1 MATDSSNLSGADAAG
16 TGFPDRAELGGGG
29 NAGSVEPLCARARRR
44 WPRRRA
50 GVAWRRLAVGLL
62 LALAALGLFSVL
74 IVGGEVATQRLWP
87 NLSTGAHHALLTLRA
102 GTLAVL
108 ACVAVYVMM
117 RRQQKRLADTARQ
130 LMSLLKIHQENPSAS
145 DRFDNPRLVSCAEVF
160 DCDETDCAMHAAAQK
175 RCWQVMALRRAN
187 GRRTPVLELEQ
198 CLGCEVYRRS
208 CPDSVTELGEAFN
221 NLLFL
226 LEAEASEADHMRD
239 KMLQQEKMVA
249 LGQIAAGVAHEIGN
263 PLSSIS
269 SIVQM
274 LKRSRAEESTSEQLD
289 LIDTHIQRITGI
301 VRQMVRLARPS
312 ADNWER
318 VDLAQTL
325 GEAVRLVSFDRR
337 ARNAEIVFECP
348 ATLPSTYAVPDQ
360 LQQVFLN
367 LALNGL
373 DAMPTGGTLTIEAKE
388 RWGDVIVRVQDTGD
402 GIEAAVG
409 RRLFEPFFTTKQ
421 PGEGTGLGLAVSYG
435 IIQKHG
441 GTIEFSS
448 TPGQGTEFTLVLP
461 VLKEPPDA
469 QHAQK
474 HHSASRR

>member
-1 MATDSSNLSGADAAG
+1 MATSKDGADGADRKG
-16 TGFPDRAELGGGG
+16 TLRSDQMRREADPVAEPDGWA
-29 NAGSVEPLCARARRR
+29 CAHIKRRSARR
-44 WPRRRA
+44 
-50 GVAWRRLAVGLL
+50 GGQVLFKRLAVGLL
-62 LALAALGLFSVL
+62 MPLAALGVFSVL
-74 IVGGEVATQRLWP
+74 IVGGEVATQRWLP
-87 NLSTGAHHALLTLRA
+87 HLSTGWHHALLTMRA
-102 GTLAVL
+102 GTLAIL
-108 ACVAVYVMM
+108 ACIAVYVMM
-117 RRQQKRLADTARQ
+117 RRQQRHLADTARQ
-130 LMSLLKIHQENPSAS
+130 LMRLLKAHQENPSSS
-145 DRFDNPRLVSCAEVF
+145 DRFENPRLVSCVEVF
-160 DCDETDCAMHAAAQK
+160 DCDQANCAMHDMAQQ
-175 RCWQVMALRRAN
+175 RCWQVMALRRAD
-187 GRRTPVLELEQ
+187 GSRTPEIELEQ
-198 CLGCEVYRRS
+198 CLGCDVYRRS

-226 LEAEASEADHMRD
+226 LEAESRQADRMRA

-274 LKRSRAEESTSEQLD
+274 LKRSRSPASPNEQLD

-312 ADNWER
+312 ADHWQK

-337 ARNAEIVFECP
+337 ARNADIVFECP
-348 ATLPSTYAVPDQ
+348 ATLPSTYAVADQ

-373 DAMPTGGTLTIEAKE
+373 DAMPDGGTLTIGAQA
-388 RWGDVIVRVQDTGD
+388 RWGDIIIRFQDTGN
-402 GIEAAVG
+402 GIDSAAG
-409 RRLFEPFFTTKQ
+409 RRVFEPFFTTKQ

-441 GTIEFSS
+441 GTIDFNSVI
-448 TPGQGTEFTLVLP
+448 GRGTEFKVELP
-461 VLKEPPDA
+461 ILTEPPDA
-469 QHAQK
+469 HHDQK
-474 HHSASRR
+474 HRSASR